1 LSKYLRYQKKAI
13 QQHLA
18 QQYVLN
24 HLSPLSKKRF
34 EKLMD
39 KDPSLRQLVNSWQ
52 EKLTAIVDLIPE
64 KKPPKKVWKALAAQH
79 NINLNTPEKSK
90 WRIWV
95 WPSSFAF
102 VLSALLVVSFELY
115 RLPVLST
122 QLSPSYIAVMSKK
135 DDGVRFV
142 INAYAG
148 LTPGNSKLKIQWD
161 KNIAPES
168 LEELTL
174 WSIERETGNSQ
185 EIDKIMILADQQH
198 LLSKQDWLS
207 IKNSK
212 FLELRRGNRVVYK
225 GECIQLA
232 GWKS

>member
-1 LSKYLRYQKKAI
+1 VSKYLRYQKKAV

-24 HLSPLSKKRF
+24 HLSPLSTRRF

-39 KDPSLRQLVNSWQ
+39 NDPSLRRLVNSWQ
-52 EKLTAIVDLIPE
+52 EKLTVIVDVIPE
-64 KKPPKKVWKALAAQH
+64 KKPPQRVWKALAAQH
-79 NINLNTPEKSK
+79 NIDLQAPEKNK
-90 WRIWV
+90 WRIWI

-102 VLSALLVVSFELY
+102 ALSALIVVSFELY
-115 RLPVLST
+115 RLPEINT

-135 DDGVRFV
+135 DDGIRFV

-148 LTPGNSKLKIQWD
+148 VTPGNSKLKIQWD
-161 KNIAPES
+161 KNIAPED
-168 LEELTL
+168 LDGLTL
-174 WSIERETGNSQ
+174 WSIERKTGNEK
-185 EIDKIMILADQQH
+185 EIDKIKILAGHQH

-207 IKNSK
+207 IKSSK
-212 FLELRRGNRVVYK
+212 FLELRRGNNVVYK

-232 GWKS
+232 SWKS